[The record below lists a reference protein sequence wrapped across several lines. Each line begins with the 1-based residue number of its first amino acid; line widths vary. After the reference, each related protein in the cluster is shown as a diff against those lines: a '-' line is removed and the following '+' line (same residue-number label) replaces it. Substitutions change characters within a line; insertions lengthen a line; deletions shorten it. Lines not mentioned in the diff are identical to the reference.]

1 MSILKVQAVR
11 SDGIYRKIME
21 APVSKKNDI
30 YRYEMMK
37 PFEKK
42 WACYN
47 VPMKAAQ
54 PNGYDVIM
62 ASGMLGFLLPEK
74 IDETWAKSITL
85 LDDNQFWDNCQKSI
99 ERSLKCFPMLELN
112 FL

>member
-37 PFEKK
+37 PFEK
-42 WACYN
+42 
-47 VPMKAAQ
+47 
-54 PNGYDVIM
+54 DVYKRQV
-62 ASGMLGFLLPEK
+62 S
-74 IDETWAKSITL
+74 S
-85 LDDNQFWDNCQKSI
+85 
-99 ERSLKCFPMLELN
+99 RSNKRAICSLVSYLKVVL
-112 FL
+112 

>member
-21 APVSKKNDI
+21 APASKKNDI

-62 ASGMLGFLLPEK
+62 EIGRAHV
-74 IDETWAKSITL
+74 
-85 LDDNQFWDNCQKSI
+85 
-99 ERSLKCFPMLELN
+99 
-112 FL
+112 